1 MSQSSHQGIFERLFS
16 RPPLSAAIASII
28 LFALIMSIFGSAAL
42 YSNEFD
48 RFRIDYPAFSIAL
61 ALSMM
66 IYGEAFEGVRIRRAI
81 DAIANNFNLEADSK
95 KDYLDSV
102 FNLPKRAVG
111 GLISAAM
118 FLVFYESFGF
128 WYESPMLILIGRIC
142 AAFLGFVIGEVV
154 VAAIFFI
161 FKTRQIIAVIANQFD
176 VLDYGKL
183 KAIKSL
189 SSASLG
195 SSIAGSL
202 VGFVALAGILA
213 APWRSSIPTTEISL
227 LVLGGLFILLL
238 TIFFVPITSIH
249 RAMVSAKEGMEIQLS
264 GMLKE
269 TNKKLEK
276 EFAKGVEKIRVGD
289 LGSFMD
295 CVVTLEAR
303 VNTYP
308 EWPFDFQQ
316 VMGALGSLG
325 LVVFESILVIL
336 LSG

>member
-1 MSQSSHQGIFERLFS
+1 MS
-16 RPPLSAAIASII
+16 
-28 LFALIMSIFGSAAL
+28 FGLAAL
-42 YSNEFD
+42 YFNEFD
-48 RFRIDYPAFSIAL
+48 RFSIDYPAFSIAL

-81 DAIANNFNLEADSK
+81 DAIASSFNLDANSK
-95 KDYLDSV
+95 IDYLDSV
-102 FNLPKRAVG
+102 FNWSKRIIG
-111 GLISAAM
+111 GLISAAV
-118 FLVFYESFGF
+118 FLVFYETFGF
-128 WYESPMLILIGRIC
+128 WYESSVLILIGRVC

-161 FKTRQIIAVIANQFD
+161 FKTRHIIGVIADRFD

-202 VGFVALAGILA
+202 VGFVALVGILA

-269 TNKKLEK
+269 TNKKLEE
-276 EFAKGVEKIRVGD
+276 EFAKAKAKGVEKIQVGD
-289 LGSFMD
+289 LGSFME